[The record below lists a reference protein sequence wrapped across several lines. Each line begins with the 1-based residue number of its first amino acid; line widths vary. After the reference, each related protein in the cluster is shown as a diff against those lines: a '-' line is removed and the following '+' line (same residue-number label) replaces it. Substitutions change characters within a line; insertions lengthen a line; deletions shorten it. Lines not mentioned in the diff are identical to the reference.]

1 MPEIYAFIPARAG
14 SSRLESKNVR
24 PMHGR
29 PLTEWT
35 VELARK
41 SGLFDRIY
49 VSTDIDQLFEKYK
62 DDEGPVQLIERPPT
76 LSGGDATLLEVI
88 QHTSLELGWVG
99 DARVALLQP
108 TAPLR
113 VSSDISEALRLF
125 DFHEGAATVVSVSQN
140 LYPPA
145 LLWEREGDFLK
156 SMHGSDDPRVT
167 RKQNHAET
175 FLWND
180 IIALDSVAGWMR
192 EGRNL
197 FGAGEPVA
205 LDIPLERCM
214 PIDYPVQFRL
224 AEALFPPVDERTGK
238 KEWEL

>member
-14 SSRLESKNVR
+14 SSRLESKNMR
-24 PMHGR
+24 LMHGR

-49 VSTDIDQLFEKYK
+49 VSTDIDELIEQYK
-62 DDEGPVQLIERPPT
+62 NDQGTVDVIERPAS

-88 QHTSLELGWVG
+88 QHTALDLGWRE
-99 DARVALLQP
+99 DALLALLQP

-113 VSSDISEALRLF
+113 VTSDLFEALRLF
-125 DFHEGAATVVSVSQN
+125 EAHGGAATVVSVSQN

-145 LLWEREGDFLK
+145 LLWERDGAFLK
-156 SMHGSDDPRVT
+156 SMHGSDDPKVT
-167 RKQNHAET
+167 RKQNHADT

-180 IIALDSVAGWMR
+180 IIALDSVAGWMK

-197 FGAGEPVA
+197 FGVGEPVA